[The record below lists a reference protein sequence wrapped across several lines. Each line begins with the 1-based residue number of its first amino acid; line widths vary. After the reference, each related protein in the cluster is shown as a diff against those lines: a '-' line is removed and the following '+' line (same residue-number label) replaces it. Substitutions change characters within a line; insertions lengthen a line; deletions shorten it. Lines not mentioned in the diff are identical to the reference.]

1 MYIVCEDQPLRHA
14 MSAIIISIFILFKVV
29 CTSSLKPD
37 TTHINNV
44 LEVYFSTS
52 NVCICALS
60 FRLCTFIY
68 TQQCVYVVK

>member
-44 LEVYFSTS
+44 
-52 NVCICALS
+52 
-60 FRLCTFIY
+60 FRGLL
-68 TQQCVYVVK
+68 